1 MTQPYLEAAARE
13 FGLSAREIAFLT
25 ERGVRSHDALHE
37 ALEGAPGLA
46 ESAPDIRRDLL
57 IARVTPLLSSGYRA
71 ALAQVLEPPLPGA
84 ELSEPAR
91 DDDGGAPVNAGQR
104 PSKPPPDWVAQ
115 FQPVALRERR
125 DGTIDLRTRM
135 EGVSWPVR
143 DQGPGTATCVPYA
156 AAACLE
162 LLWREPGTLPETLA
176 PEFLYAVIAGQGGLG
191 RKGGT
196 KLGQVRKVLLAS
208 GICAEEEWPRDA
220 VPTQRPAAR
229 VMQKAAPRAKRVG
242 AISYWDLGLLRRR
255 WPGAARM
262 VLELLKAGR
271 PVAISIPEYQ
281 DPLGAKDGP
290 TDWWRRIPVARGE
303 VRDPVKGAP
312 KPKVGHAVCIL
323 GFQPDPDEAL
333 GGWFIFRNSLG
344 QRWSKYAP
352 VQGDVTPPVVPEQ
365 GYGALSATHLEQ
377 HVYEIFA
384 PSLP

>member
-46 ESAPDIRRDLL
+46 EAAPDIRRDLL
-57 IARVTPLLSSGYRA
+57 IARVTPLLSPGYRA

-84 ELSEPAR
+84 ELSEPV
-91 DDDGGAPVNAGQR
+91 GLPVPENLLR
-104 PSKPPPDWVAQ
+104 PLPPPADWPGLTGP
-115 FQPVALRERR
+115 PVLREAG
-125 DGTIDLRTRM
+125 DQPLDLRARM

-162 LLWREPGTLPETLA
+162 LMWREPGTLPETLA

-191 RKGGT
+191 RNGGT

-220 VPTQRPAAR
+220 EPTQRPPAR
-229 VMQKAAPRAKRVG
+229 LMQKAAPRAKRIG

-255 WPGAARM
+255 WPGAART

-271 PVAISIPEYQ
+271 PVAISIPEHR
-281 DPLGAKDGP
+281 DPLGAKRGP
-290 TDWWRRIPVARGE
+290 TDWWRPIPVARGE

-312 KPKVGHAVCIL
+312 RPKVGHAVCIV
-323 GFQPDPDEAL
+323 GFQPDPNETL

-352 VQGDVTPPVVPEQ
+352 VQGDETLPVVPEQ
-365 GYGALSATHLEQ
+365 GYGALSASHLERY
-377 HVYEIFA
+377 VYEIFS